1 MKRSIFISIASFLLM
16 TVAVYGQTSEKLV
29 SSKSNIKFFSTTPA
43 EDIEA
48 NNTASV
54 STINKENGE
63 VVFSIPM
70 QGFEFEKSLMQKHF
84 NSDKFLD
91 TQTHPKAKLK
101 GTIIN
106 LEQVNFSEDG
116 SYSAVVE
123 GELTIKGV
131 TRPIKEKGT
140 VTVKGN
146 EVKINSTFNVTLADY
161 EITFASGKPS
171 SNIAKKVGIT
181 VQAEYE

>member
-1 MKRSIFISIASFLLM
+1 M

-70 QGFEFEKSLMQKHF
+70 QGFEFGKSLMQKHF

-101 GTIIN
+101 ATIIN
-106 LEQVNFSEDG
+106 FEQVDFSKDG
-116 SYSAVVE
+116 SYSANVD
-123 GELTIKGV
+123 GDLTIKGV
-131 TRPIKEKGT
+131 TKPVKEKGT

-146 EVKINSTFNVTLADY
+146 QVEVNSTFDITLADY
-161 EITFASGKPS
+161 GILFAKGKPS
-171 SNIAKKVGIT
+171 SNIAKKVEIT
-181 VQAEYE
+181 VQAEYEQN

>member
-1 MKRSIFISIASFLLM
+1 MKRSFFLSIASFLLM

-48 NNTASV
+48 NMIT
-54 STINKENGE
+54 
-63 VVFSIPM
+63 
-70 QGFEFEKSLMQKHF
+70 
-84 NSDKFLD
+84 LD
-91 TQTHPKAKLK
+91 
-101 GTIIN
+101 
-106 LEQVNFSEDG
+106 QVNFSEDG
-116 SYSAVVE
+116 SYSADVE

-131 TRPIKEKGT
+131 TRPIKEKGIL
-140 VTVKGN
+140 TVKGN
-146 EVKINSTFNVTLADY
+146 VVKINSTFNVSLADY

-171 SNIAKKVGIT
+171 SNIAKKVEIT

>member
-1 MKRSIFISIASFLLM
+1 MKRSFFLSIASFLLM

-63 VVFSIPM
+63 VVFSVPM

-106 LEQVNFSEDG
+106 LDQVDFSKDG
-116 SYSAVVE
+116 SYSANLE

-131 TRPIKEKGT
+131 TKPVKEKGT

-146 EVKINSTFNVTLADY
+146 MVKINSTFNVSLADY
-161 EITFASGKPS
+161 EITFAKGKPS
-171 SNIAKKVGIT
+171 SNIAKKVEIT